1 MGGRGIMKCFCFE
14 HLTLYVGPGW
24 TWLKFGKLMWRAREC
39 VSVHTLDRL
48 PHELTEHVS
57 EQAAR
62 VWYSWMILRLWLK
75 IFAVAESA
83 FLEPAKGRGSKKCWE
98 FKNCDKKLWTV
109 RYRTLNRA
117 TQQLARNL
125 SIHQTANNAGYNKIT
140 ANCNSAT
147 LQHSCLVNWTH
158 IV

>member
-1 MGGRGIMKCFCFE
+1 MLLFRAFN
-14 HLTLYVGPGW
+14 TLYGPRMDMIKIW
-24 TWLKFGKLMWRAREC
+24 KTHVKSSWVREC
-39 VSVHTLDRL
+39 AYIGQTAARTDWAC
-48 PHELTEHVS
+48 ES

-140 ANCNSAT
+140 ANCNLAT